1 MGKYYKVP
9 LFQYRNNDVQKVDDI
24 IVKRDILGTA
34 REIVS
39 EITIDIYTQKEGPT
53 RNDHIIVDYDIEQR
67 GVYLFVRKKDMNTTS
82 FATTHKFH
90 FYLIFVYPIVCY
102 YFNKFF
108 IITHILLLHFKIIY
122 FIDLTNDSYTQ

>member
-39 EITIDIYTQKEGPT
+39 EITMDIYTQKEGPT

-67 GVYLFVRKKDMNTTS
+67 GVYLFVRKKDMNPTS
-82 FATTHKFH
+82 FATATEVKEYVDSFGNKP
-90 FYLIFVYPIVCY
+90 FKDVAFQIFEHERKV
-102 YFNKFF
+102 KE
-108 IITHILLLHFKIIY
+108 KK
-122 FIDLTNDSYTQ
+122 

>member
-39 EITIDIYTQKEGPT
+39 EITIDIYTQKGE
-53 RNDHIIVDYDIEQR
+53 
-67 GVYLFVRKKDMNTTS
+67 
-82 FATTHKFH
+82 
-90 FYLIFVYPIVCY
+90 
-102 YFNKFF
+102 
-108 IITHILLLHFKIIY
+108 
-122 FIDLTNDSYTQ
+122 